1 MIRVRDIIEA
11 SARAA
16 RLPPQALL
24 ERFNFRHI
32 ARPRARA
39 MYLARTLRP
48 DLSYKAIGRAFAGRD
63 HTTVLH
69 NERAV
74 GARLAGG
81 DELERAGIR
90 ATLVN
95 LGLPEDLDL
104 AALTLKRARDGVERR
119 RSLEARRNIL
129 ARQLAAVEQQLA
141 ALEEADP
148 S

>member
-1 MIRVRDIIEA
+1 VIRVRDIIEA
-11 SARAA
+11 SAATA
-16 RLPPQALL
+16 RLQPRDLL
-24 ERFNFRHI
+24 DRANYRHI

-48 DLSYKAIGRAFAGRD
+48 DLSYPAIARAFDGRN

-69 NERAV
+69 HERGVA
-74 GARLAGG
+74 ARLAEG
-81 DELERAGIR
+81 DEQERAAIR
-90 ATLVN
+90 ATLKA

-104 AALTLKRARDGVERR
+104 AALTLKRQRDGVERR

-141 ALEEADP
+141 ALDEADP